1 MITAFRPA
9 AGENRFQIDHQY
21 SKELFSLALL
31 RQLSGEL
38 LGSSKE
44 LVVVCIGTDRSTG
57 DSLGPLV
64 GTMLSRTSTVPVYGT
79 LAEPVHAVNLNEKLA
94 EIQKAHPNSFI
105 IAVDACLG
113 KSESVGCVSI
123 KKGPLRPG
131 TGVNKKLPQVGD
143 MHIIGVVNVG
153 GFMEYFV
160 LQNTRLNLVMKMAE
174 LNSEGLEW
182 ALSSLL
188 KANRASECA
197 SAAEYNLDIPFSPPL
212 N

>member
-1 MITAFRPA
+1 MT
-9 AGENRFQIDHQY
+9 
-21 SKELFSLALL
+21 
-31 RQLSGEL
+31 
-38 LGSSKE
+38 
-44 LVVVCIGTDRSTG
+44 
-57 DSLGPLV
+57 
-64 GTMLSRTSTVPVYGT
+64 
-79 LAEPVHAVNLNEKLA
+79 LNEKLA

-174 LNSEGLEW
+174 LISEGLEW

>member
-38 LGSSKE
+38 IGSSKE

-174 LNSEGLEW
+174 LISEGLEW

>member
-123 KKGPLRPG
+123 NNGPLRPG
-131 TGVNKKLPQVGD
+131 TGGYKKLPQVGD

-160 LQNTRLNLVMKMAE
+160 LQNTRLNLVMKKAE
-174 LNSEGLEW
+174 LISEGLEW

>member
-174 LNSEGLEW
+174 LISEGLEW

>member
-64 GTMLSRTSTVPVYGT
+64 GTMLSRPSTVPVYGT

-174 LNSEGLEW
+174 LISEGLEW
-182 ALSSLL
+182 APSSLL